1 MYVLCNGRHPAW
13 KPVDMEKIPWFSLGF
28 STIGGR
34 WLALGF
40 LNHQQYHISPP
51 KIPAI
56 ETFQRLRFP
65 AIPGE
70 VMWNQRETNAL
81 NFSQGGGHGRGLLRE
96 SVSWQSEWDLG
107 PTLGGESLWY
117 YKTIQIKVSLK
128 SNLKLYIECL
138 QPVFLI
144 SFCHHYLEIFEA
156 VDSFNPTC
164 PPFFWTPTAQLTEY
178 SYLDGQLR
186 SVLMELF
193 WELVIL
199 RMSWAPSLL
208 RLVAAETRSHL
219 EVNR

>member
-164 PPFFWTPTAQLTEY
+164 PPFFFGHLQLSLQSIPTLTGSLGLCSWSCSGNWS
-178 SYLDGQLR
+178 SY
-186 SVLMELF
+186 V
-193 WELVIL
+193 
-199 RMSWAPSLL
+199 WAERHHCCGLWLL
-208 RLVAAETRSHL
+208 KHVHI
-219 EVNR
+219 